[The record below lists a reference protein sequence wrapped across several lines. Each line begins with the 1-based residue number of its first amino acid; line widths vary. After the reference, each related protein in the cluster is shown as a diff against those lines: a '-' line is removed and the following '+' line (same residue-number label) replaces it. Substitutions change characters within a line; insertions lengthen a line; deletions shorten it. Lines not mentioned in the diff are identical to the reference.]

1 MPTRTALLKWGDI
14 MPRIFKTRS
23 AKTGLSPGSL
33 VRVGVDGEESVMTL
47 LRYDGSDII
56 EKNIWGTDDFS
67 APVKDEQTITWVN
80 IEGLPKPEAL
90 KEIGGYFGL
99 HPLVLEDILN
109 TDHRPKIEDYG
120 CYIFITL
127 KIISFRKEDRQID
140 FEQVSII
147 LGENYVISIREKV
160 GDNFLKPVRDRI
172 TENKGRIRKM
182 KADYLAYS
190 IIDLI
195 VDRYFESL
203 ESMGDMIDVLEEMF
217 ILNPS
222 QMTLKTFHSLK
233 KEMLFLRKSVW
244 PLREVVGS
252 MERGDSGLIGDA
264 MSIYLRDLYDHVT
277 QIIDIIET
285 FRDML
290 SEMLDIYLSS
300 ISNRIN
306 EVMKV
311 LTIITTIFI
320 PLSFIAGVYG
330 MNFKYMP
337 ELDWHRG
344 YPAVMSVMGL
354 LALGMIVYFRKKRW
368 L

>member
-1 MPTRTALLKWGDI
+1 VVYL
-14 MPRIFKTRS
+14 PRLFKTRT

-33 VRVGVDGEESVMTL
+33 VGVGGEGADFGMTV
-47 LRYDGSDII
+47 LRYDEWSMT
-56 EKNIWGTDDFS
+56 EKSIGDAGDFS
-67 APVKDEQTITWVN
+67 PPGKDDQAVTWVSL
-80 IEGLPKPEAL
+80 EGLPAPPVLEK
-90 KEIGGYFGL
+90 IGGHFGL

-109 TDHRPKIEDYG
+109 TDHRPKLEDCGDYM
-120 CYIFITL
+120 YVTL
-127 KIISFRKEDRQID
+127 KIINFRKEEQRID
-140 FEQVSII
+140 FEQVSLII
-147 LGENYVISIREKV
+147 GGNYVISIRERS
-160 GDNFLKPVRDRI
+160 GDQFLKPVRNRI
-172 TENKGRIRKM
+172 IESKGRIRKM

-195 VDRYFESL
+195 VDRYFEVL
-203 ESMGDMIDVLEEMF
+203 EGMGDMIDMLEELF

-233 KEMLFLRKSVW
+233 REILFLRKAVW

-252 MERGDSGLIGDA
+252 MERGDSRLIGE
-264 MSIYLRDLYDHVT
+264 SLNIYLRDLYDHVT

-300 ISNRIN
+300 ISNRLN

-330 MNFKYMP
+330 MNFRHMP
-337 ELDWHRG
+337 ELEWHWG
-344 YPAVMSVMGL
+344 YPAVMLVMGVV
-354 LALGMIVYFRKKRW
+354 AIMMVVYFRRKRW